1 MITRV
6 LWGAVAVLWGIAILD
21 ALEPGQY
28 RFKFIPNN
36 LPALLEIQAD
46 GSDPNDRD

>member
-1 MITRV
+1 MMTRV

-28 RFKFIPNN
+28 RFKFIPQN
-36 LPALLEIQAD
+36 LPALLEIEVD
-46 GSDPNDRD
+46 GRRPND

>member
-1 MITRV
+1 MNKA

-21 ALEPGQY
+21 ALEPGHY
-28 RFKFIPNN
+28 RFKIIPND

-46 GSDPNDRD
+46 GSDSDD